1 MLQIAQVVLVYE
13 TLLSNKWCRLN
24 LMLQRNASKFAI
36 FYRIIFVDI
45 DHVKLKDEQNVK
57 QISNGI

>member
-24 LMLQRNASKFAI
+24 LMLQKNASNFAI
-36 FYRIIFVDI
+36 VFFKIFEYYSNPYR
-45 DHVKLKDEQNVK
+45 
-57 QISNGI
+57 

>member
-36 FYRIIFVDI
+36 VFFKIFEYYNNPYR
-45 DHVKLKDEQNVK
+45 
-57 QISNGI
+57 